1 MLGLWLLCVRGCTL
15 GTAVPALR
23 PVHGIGRAAFAGIGC
38 RRGPLVAALVTR
50 ARRAIGVHA
59 VRRRRGGHG
68 NRERRETRQMR

>member
-1 MLGLWLLCVRGCTL
+1 MLGLWLLCVRRSAL
-15 GTAVPALR
+15 GTAVPALG
-23 PVHGIGRAAFAGIGC
+23 PVRRSGGAALAEIGC

-59 VRRRRGGHG
+59 VRRRRGRHG